1 MNPPR
6 VNDGIPHTRAILA
19 TPVGGARPEESWS
32 GANDEKVS
40 KLRVRGLERRARAKG
55 VQLRHSATGYALIDA
70 ARKPIDDRHDLT
82 MDEVEAW
89 LERG

>member
-6 VNDGIPHTRAILA
+6 VNDGIPHTRTTLA
-19 TPVGGARPEESWS
+19 TPLGGARPEESWS

-40 KLRVRGLERRARAKG
+40 KLRVKSLERRARAKG
-55 VQLRHSATGYALIDA
+55 IQLRHSATGYALIDE
-70 ARKPIDDRHDLT
+70 ARKPVDDRHDLT

-89 LERG
+89 LDRG